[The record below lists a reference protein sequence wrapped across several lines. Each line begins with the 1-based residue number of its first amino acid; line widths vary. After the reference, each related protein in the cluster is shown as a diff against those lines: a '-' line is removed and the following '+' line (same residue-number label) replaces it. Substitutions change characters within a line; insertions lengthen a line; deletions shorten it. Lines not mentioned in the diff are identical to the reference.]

1 MTAKK
6 IIYNMRLRGDLKSVA
21 ELTKIVYFYI
31 IMYFFGFFGRNR
43 SKGSFLVS
51 GQRKKIFF
59 KKKVDLKKVNW
70 KLYKRLQGNLS
81 L

>member
-31 IMYFFGFFGRNR
+31 IMYFFLFFGRNR

-51 GQRKKIFF
+51 GQRIKIFF
-59 KKKVDLKKVNW
+59 QKK
-70 KLYKRLQGNLS
+70 S
-81 L
+81 I